1 MVKKIKN
8 IGDLKFDSKNI
19 NKGTER
25 GGELLKKSL
34 QEVGAGR
41 SVLADMN
48 GVLIA
53 GNKTIEQAA
62 GAGISKIRVV
72 QTTGDEIVVV
82 QRTDIDI
89 NSVEGAKMK
98 ILDNTVSKHNYLEDA
113 EISEAICEEVHLE
126 PAEYGLG
133 AGPKGSSEVVG
144 NFDDAGIISKS
155 QYGVIVICPTEGEQA
170 KIYGELIARGL
181 TCKIVVT

>member
-19 NKGTER
+19 NKGTEL

-34 QEVGAGR
+34 KEVGAGR

-89 NSVEGAKMK
+89 NSPDGAKMK

-113 EISEAICEEVHLE
+113 KVSEAICEEVKID

-133 AGPKGSSEVVG
+133 ASEGNSVSFTAKPKTNKFCVLIECRTA
-144 NFDDAGIISKS
+144 DEAQKIIEEL
-155 QYGVIVICPTEGEQA
+155 TERKFQ
-170 KIYGELIARGL
+170 
-181 TCKIVVT
+181 CKFA